1 MAGKIEVTLTR
12 TPYEQPLAVIQES
25 PLSGLGAGHTPEQLR
40 RMAAALMVI
49 AEDAEAHCLDLPD
62 VQRIYPL

>member
-12 TPYEQPLAVIQES
+12 TPHEKPLAVIQES
-25 PLSGLGAGHTPEQLR
+25 PLSALGVEHTPEQLR
-40 RMAAALMVI
+40 RLAAALMMI

-62 VQRIYPL
+62 VQRVYPL